1 MLLFE
6 CEKGGDSE
14 HRQRNKIIQDRDD
27 FAPGDSFFADED
39 FHIMGNKIAYVVYAC
54 HLTDKN

>member
-27 FAPGDSFFADED
+27 FAPGDSFFADEEKNEQIKT
-39 FHIMGNKIAYVVYAC
+39 HHKLKIVA
-54 HLTDKN
+54 KK